1 MTTTMTRTSKTSS
14 VAGAP
19 DPGPAAGSAIDRALL
34 DGIEDNLVVD
44 TSEREPVYLLL
55 GRNGAHIRLSASAVQ
70 LLRQVGH
77 GASFERLADALSQRD
92 GKRIAPADVEAS
104 YRKVMAQI
112 AKIEAQGDRLH
123 GAFWFRRGILP
134 GRFVA
139 RVAGACAAAFH
150 PVSLVVLVAAAVAFA
165 ATTDVSVL
173 VQRWGLTVETAAFWP
188 AFGLFLGSLVAHEIG
203 HASACARY
211 GAKPSEI
218 GLALYFIYP
227 VFYSNVTAAWTLKR
241 WQRVVVDVGGVYFQ
255 LVVGAVYAAA
265 YVQWGWE
272 PLRVAV
278 LFILGSCVFSL
289 NPILKFDGY
298 WVIADALGVTNLQRQ
313 PARILRHAWARL
325 RGRPT
330 QPLPWRPFATVML
343 AGYSALTI
351 GFWVWFL
358 CKVAP
363 ALVPQAVHSLRVV
376 ATLVSDLVASPAWP
390 GGEKVQEGVA
400 ALYVFLLVAL
410 MAWQLVRALI
420 RILPTGAVLDHLAH
434 LAGRSGRA

>member
-1 MTTTMTRTSKTSS
+1 MTTTSS
-14 VAGAP
+14 
-19 DPGPAAGSAIDRALL
+19 PATVDRALL
-34 DGIEDNLVVD
+34 DRIEDNLVVD

-77 GASFERLADALSQRD
+77 GASFERLAEALSQRD
-92 GKRIAPADVEAS
+92 GKRIAPADVEAA
-104 YRKVMAQI
+104 YHKIIAQI
-112 AKIEAQGDRLH
+112 AKIEGQGDRLR

-134 GRFVA
+134 GRFVT
-139 RVAGACAAAFH
+139 RIAGACAAAFH
-150 PVSLVVLVAAAVAFA
+150 PLSVVVLVAAAVVFA
-165 ATTDVSVL
+165 AVTDISALVPRSDLSVEP
-173 VQRWGLTVETAAFWP
+173 TAFWP
-188 AFGLFLGSLVAHEIG
+188 AFGLFLASLVAHEIG

-211 GAKPSEI
+211 GATPSEI
-218 GLALYFIYP
+218 GLGLYVIYP

-255 LVVGAVYAAA
+255 LVVGAGYAVAF
-265 YVQWGWE
+265 VHWGWE

-363 ALVPQAVHSLRVV
+363 ALVPQAAHSLHVIS
-376 ATLVSDLVASPAWP
+376 TLVADLVASPAWP
-390 GGEKVQEGVA
+390 GGARVQEGIA
-400 ALYVFLLVAL
+400 ALYVFLLVML
-410 MAWQLVRALI
+410 VAWQLIRALI
-420 RILPTGAVLDHLAH
+420 RILPTGAVIAHLAH
-434 LAGRSGRA
+434 LAGRSERA